1 MFKAGGGLS
10 YHHGGL
16 SLQEILLP
24 VLSFRAPRATTSRSA
39 GGRIVLGD
47 LPDAITN
54 RTFAIK
60 LAVEADLLT
69 TEPASLRVVV
79 LADGREV
86 GHAGMAVDAELD
98 DLSGVLTAAPGAQAS
113 LGLMLTGDDC
123 EHVRVVVLDAATDA
137 VLAQSDSIPVKL
149 GI

>member
-1 MFKAGGGLS
+1 M
-10 YHHGGL
+10 
-16 SLQEILLP
+16 
-24 VLSFRAPRATTSRSA
+24 
-39 GGRIVLGD
+39 LGD